1 MNVAVKYDF
10 KQRKMHIIR
19 FLYVL
24 LLWHYLLKG
33 KTNKVVYNLR
43 LSRHKTIKLN
53 KHSIDFYTKSNFQL
67 DWFVNYVGK
76 IYDYTFVK
84 VWGITRFTRVWIY
97 NFVSFANVSKLVN
110 QLVTKINKDN
120 ITAYKT
126 INR

>member
-1 MNVAVKYDF
+1 M
-10 KQRKMHIIR
+10 
-19 FLYVL
+19 L

-43 LSRHKTIKLN
+43 LSLHKTIKLN
-53 KHSIDFYTKSNFQL
+53 KHSIDVSTKSNFQL

-76 IYDYTFVK
+76 IYHYTFVK
-84 VWGITRFTRVWIY
+84 VWGITRFIREFESII
-97 NFVSFANVSKLVN
+97 FVSFANVSKLVN

-126 INR
+126 INS

>member
-1 MNVAVKYDF
+1 
-10 KQRKMHIIR
+10 MHIIR

-84 VWGITRFTRVWIY
+84 VWGITREFESII
-97 NFVSFANVSKLVN
+97 FVSFANVSKLVN
-110 QLVTKINKDN
+110 QLVTRINKGN
-120 ITAYKT
+120 ITAYET